1 MSGPIRKVG
10 GASGTPDVG
19 DVGDVGGSDGDA
31 FRASLDA
38 TRPADATTGAGAP
51 QSVGAL
57 ELANAVKSGALEPSA
72 VIDRLVEKALAAPAA
87 RSLTDQGRV
96 ELERALRSAL
106 AQDPTLLALQADLGR
121 GA

>member
-10 GASGTPDVG
+10 GTTGTPDVG
-19 DVGDVGGSDGDA
+19 DVAGGDGEA

-38 TRPADATTGAGAP
+38 TRPADATKEAGGA

-57 ELANAVKSGALEPSA
+57 ELANAVKSGAMEPSA

-87 RSLTDQGRV
+87 QRLTDEGRV
-96 ELERALRSAL
+96 ELERALRAAL

>member
-10 GASGTPDVG
+10 GTTGTPDVG
-19 DVGDVGGSDGDA
+19 DVGGGDGEA

-38 TRPADATTGAGAP
+38 TRPADATKATGAAT
-51 QSVGAL
+51 STEL
-57 ELANAVKSGALEPSA
+57 STTELASAVKSGAIEPSA
-72 VIDRLVEKALAAPAA
+72 VIDRLVEKALSAPAA
-87 RSLTDQGRV
+87 QGLTDAGRL

-106 AQDPTLLALQADLGR
+106 AEDPTLLALQADLGR

>member
-10 GASGTPDVG
+10 GTTGTPDVS
-19 DVGDVGGSDGDA
+19 DVGGGDGEA

-38 TRPADATTGAGAP
+38 TRPADATKATGAAT
-51 QSVGAL
+51 SIT
-57 ELANAVKSGALEPSA
+57 ELASAVKSGALEPSA
-72 VIDRLVEKALAAPAA
+72 VIDRLVEKALSAPAA
-87 RSLTDQGRV
+87 QGLTDAGRL

-106 AQDPTLLALQADLGR
+106 AEDPTLLALQADLGR